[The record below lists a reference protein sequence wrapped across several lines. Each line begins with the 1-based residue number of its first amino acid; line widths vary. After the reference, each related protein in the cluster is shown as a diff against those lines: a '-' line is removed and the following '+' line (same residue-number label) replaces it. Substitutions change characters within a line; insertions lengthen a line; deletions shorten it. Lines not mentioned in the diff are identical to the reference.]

1 MTNLFKGAFL
11 VVFLTTLLNAQQP
24 KEVTNN
30 ELQEIKSLGLLQKAN
45 IEVKKAFDIGNL
57 FILDASFQGKPQ
69 ELFLT
74 KDKNIIIAG
83 NVMDANTGEGIS
95 LPMDI
100 SITKGKEAFTFGS
113 GKDEYILFTDLECP
127 YCKKFEGYFPQLE
140 KHVKIRVFFYPLSFH
155 ENARDLSLYVMGQK
169 TPQKMIETYLSV
181 SAQSPE
187 FINRKIDKN
196 NEAKLEIKLQDQMQI
211 AQKLN
216 IAGTPTLIDKN
227 GKKIVW
233 VKLLEKYNIQPQ

>member
-11 VVFLTTLLNAQQP
+11 VVFLTTLLNAQDP
-24 KEVTNN
+24 KEVGKN
-30 ELQEIKSLGLLQKAN
+30 ELQEIKSLALLEKAN

-57 FILDASFQGKPQ
+57 FILDATFQGKPQ

-74 KDKNIIIAG
+74 KDKTIIIAG

-95 LPMDI
+95 LPLDI

-113 GKDEYILFTDLECP
+113 GNDEYILFTDLECP
-127 YCKKFEGYFPQLE
+127 YCKKFEAFFPQLE

-155 ENARDLSLYVMGQK
+155 ENAIDLSLFVMGQK
-169 TPQKMIETYLSV
+169 TPQKMIETYLNV
-181 SAQSPE
+181 TAKSPE

-216 IAGTPTLIDKN
+216 VAGTPTLIDKN
-227 GKKIVW
+227 GKKVVW